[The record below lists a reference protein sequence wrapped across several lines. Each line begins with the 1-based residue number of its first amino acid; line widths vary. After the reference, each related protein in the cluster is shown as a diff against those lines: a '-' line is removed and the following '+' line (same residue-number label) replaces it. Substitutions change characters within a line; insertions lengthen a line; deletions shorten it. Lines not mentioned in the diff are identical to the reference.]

1 MYYGRLLTM
10 DKDDYDYYMGSVSEQ
25 LLVILWTVVATCII
39 VGIMLAIAL

>member
-1 MYYGRLLTM
+1 M

-39 VGIMLAIAL
+39 VGIILSIAL